1 LGNSERWHGRLYCE
15 FFWVDARV
23 SRQNGNWI
31 ASVDSPDGPTLA
43 AARTA
48 LSALAEALEPFE
60 GMRMELLDSAPP
72 ELVRLLES

>member
-1 LGNSERWHGRLYCE
+1 MKTRDRWHGRLYCE
-15 FFWVDARV
+15 YFWVDARV

-31 ASVDSPDGPTLA
+31 ASVDSPEGPTLA

-60 GMRMELLDSAPP
+60 GMRLELLDSAPP
-72 ELVRLLES
+72 DLVRLLES

>member
-1 LGNSERWHGRLYCE
+1 MRQDDRWHGRLYCE

-31 ASVDSPDGPTLA
+31 ASVDSPHGPTLA

-60 GMRMELLDSAPP
+60 GVRMELLDSAPP

>member
-1 LGNSERWHGRLYCE
+1 MGKCDRWHGRLYCE

-23 SRQNGNWI
+23 SRQNGTWI
-31 ASVDSPDGPTLA
+31 ASVDSPDGPNLA

-48 LSALAEALEPFE
+48 LSALAEALQPFE